1 MCKVFSLILHA
12 LYISRRKPNRKT
24 RRTLI
29 SNQQVIGFKKLLD
42 FFIKIPVYFNIFF
55 QNLCNCHSVK
65 SVRTRNFAGLYF
77 PAFRLN
83 TGTYSES
90 LRIHFECGKMQIGKI
105 LNTGT
110 FTRCVYQ
117 RNLLM
122 RNLHLTCNLG
132 APHLAF
138 SCSKSTIKTKKQ
150 SHQIP
155 HIVVVFPLSK
165 NHSVYSFRYCIV
177 ILGLVTRKVR
187 P

>member
-1 MCKVFSLILHA
+1 M
-12 LYISRRKPNRKT
+12 
-24 RRTLI
+24 
-29 SNQQVIGFKKLLD
+29 
-42 FFIKIPVYFNIFF
+42 
-55 QNLCNCHSVK
+55 K

-105 LNTGT
+105 LNTDT

-187 P
+187 PWVKLTLTTKKYYDNSNHNDDYFWNADYKLAISFSAQNVSPWGY